1 MGNLWHNGLIKMNEK
16 GDFCDVEDVAESQL
30 LKRQRQEEA
39 NDAKQKELELAQNPD
54 QGPHAERRR
63 AGQQL
68 EVNEEMLKESKKIV
82 PTILVR
88 YPDADQSVNK
98 EDASSLAQA
107 DDQSHAHPS
116 QDESKN

>member
-16 GDFCDVEDVAESQL
+16 GEFCDVEDVAESQL

-39 NDAKQKELELAQNPD
+39 NEAKQKEQELAQNPD
-54 QGPHAERRR
+54 QGPDQERRR

-82 PTILVR
+82 PKILVR
-88 YPDADQSVNK
+88 YNDADQSENK
-98 EDASSLAQA
+98 EDGSSLY
-107 DDQSHAHPS
+107 
-116 QDESKN
+116 